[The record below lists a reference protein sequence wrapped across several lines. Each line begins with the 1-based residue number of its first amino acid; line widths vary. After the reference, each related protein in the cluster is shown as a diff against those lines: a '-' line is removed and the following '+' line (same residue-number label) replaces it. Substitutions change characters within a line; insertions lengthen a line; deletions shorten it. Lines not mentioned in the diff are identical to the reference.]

1 MNIVMDL
8 DLIIW
13 STVGTVVLAVLL
25 VTAAVVLRII
35 SKSRGP
41 LIPTSKDNPL
51 PSVAKSDSNV
61 EPSAPENV
69 ASRVTRLRSKLANSA
84 NPFGRA
90 LFNILSKDNLSE
102 DDWQDVE
109 DTLLMADVG
118 AQASDELV
126 ESLRKDARIS
136 GTASAQDVREILRA
150 KLLDI
155 VGAKTDRSLNADS
168 SKAHKPSVI
177 MMVGVNG
184 TGKTTTAGKLA
195 RLMVSKNRSVILAAA
210 DTFRAAAADQL
221 ETWANVVGV
230 KIVRSE
236 KDGAKFAELLKKLFL

>member
-41 LIPTSKDNPL
+41 LIPTSKDDPL

-61 EPSAPENV
+61 EQSAPENV
-69 ASRVTRLRSKLANSA
+69 SSRVTRLRSKLANSA

-109 DTLLMADVG
+109 DTLLV
-118 AQASDELV
+118 
-126 ESLRKDARIS
+126 AR
-136 GTASAQDVREILRA
+136 GGR
-150 KLLDI
+150 
-155 VGAKTDRSLNADS
+155 
-168 SKAHKPSVI
+168 
-177 MMVGVNG
+177 
-184 TGKTTTAGKLA
+184 
-195 RLMVSKNRSVILAAA
+195 
-210 DTFRAAAADQL
+210 
-221 ETWANVVGV
+221 
-230 KIVRSE
+230 
-236 KDGAKFAELLKKLFL
+236 